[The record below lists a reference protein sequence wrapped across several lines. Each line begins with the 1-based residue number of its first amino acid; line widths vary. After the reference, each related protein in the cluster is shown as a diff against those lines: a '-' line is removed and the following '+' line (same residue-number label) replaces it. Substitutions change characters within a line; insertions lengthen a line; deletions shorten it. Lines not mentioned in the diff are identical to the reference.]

1 MKKQN
6 KKNLLKII
14 LILIVIFVIG
24 VFIIKTSGLG
34 STSSVGGKLSDI
46 NSNTITFDSGFLQN
60 YDHVM
65 LESTDSK
72 NIEDGLEFDI
82 INPKGEKVTSG
93 RLHDNQIFKARYN
106 SMAGEWKIILHFKD
120 DSSSSM
126 INFGFALSSEKEN
139 SMRVE

>member
-24 VFIIKTSGLG
+24 VFIIKTRGIG
-34 STSSVGGKLSDI
+34 STSFVAGELRDI
-46 NSNTITFDSGFLQN
+46 NCNTITFDSGFFHD
-60 YDHVM
+60 YAHVM
-65 LESTDSK
+65 LESTKSK
-72 NIEDGLEFDI
+72 NIEDGLEFDV

-93 RLHDNQIFKARYN
+93 RLYDNEIFRERYK

-120 DSSSSM
+120 NSSSSM
-126 INFGFALSSEKEN
+126 INVGFAVNSKEEN
-139 SMRVE
+139 NMKVE

>member
-24 VFIIKTSGLG
+24 VFIIKTRGIG
-34 STSSVGGKLSDI
+34 STSFVGGNLRDI
-46 NSNTITFDSGFLQN
+46 NSNTITFDSGFLHD

-72 NIEDGLEFDI
+72 NIEDGLEFDV

-93 RLHDNQIFKARYN
+93 RLYDHKIFRERYN
-106 SMAGEWKIILHFKD
+106 SMAGEWKIILYFKD

-126 INFGFALSSEKEN
+126 INVGFACKF
-139 SMRVE
+139 